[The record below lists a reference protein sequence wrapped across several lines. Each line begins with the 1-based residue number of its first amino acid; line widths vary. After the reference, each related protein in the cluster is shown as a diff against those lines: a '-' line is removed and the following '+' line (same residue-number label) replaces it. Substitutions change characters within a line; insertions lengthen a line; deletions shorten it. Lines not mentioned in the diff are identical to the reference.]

1 MKKKRSGGSGQFV
14 WTSYSD
20 LSTGVML
27 SFILLLFVFVI
38 LLKQKKE
45 ELDDFKTIAKKANI
59 VDDSIRANKKLNDA
73 FADLSAQIEQHG
85 NDKCAGANFKNISK
99 SNSLR
104 VQFDENM
111 SWFENGQHTLTSAGV
126 KCLEYFVPYFLE
138 KLFKKDNEINGKIT
152 SIIVEGHTNSI
163 PFSGSKDSFYDNL
176 ELSQKRALE
185 TVRFMMVT
193 ASKMNN
199 KHLIPWIK
207 KKVSANG
214 RGFADLLYKDS
225 VEDKVGSKR
234 VEFKFNID
242 YGIGNEI

>member
-1 MKKKRSGGSGQFV
+1 MRRKSSGGGQFV

-27 SFILLLFVFVI
+27 SFILLLFVFVF
-38 LLKQKKE
+38 LFNKKKE
-45 ELDDFKTIAKKANI
+45 EFDDFKTISRKADL
-59 VDDSIRANKKLNDA
+59 VDESIRANKKLNQA
-73 FADLSAQIEQHG
+73 FADLSTHIKQHG
-85 NDKCAGANFKNISK
+85 NDKCAGANFQNISK

-104 VQFDENM
+104 VQFAENV
-111 SWFENGQHTLTSAGV
+111 SWFENGQHNLTDAGV
-126 KCLEYFVPYFLE
+126 KCLEYFVPYFLNR
-138 KLFKKDNEINGKIT
+138 LYKKDTELTGRIA

-185 TVRFMMVT
+185 TVRFMMKT
-193 ASKMNN
+193 ASEMEN
-199 KHLIPWIK
+199 KKLIPWIK

-214 RGFADLLYKDS
+214 RGFADLLYKDNI
-225 VEDKVGSKR
+225 EDKAGSKR